1 MEMAFTYEAYRN
13 LIGLLREHDYPV
25 ADYRQAPEMSR
36 CVVLRHD
43 VDTSLEKAVE
53 MAKFEALE
61 GVWANYFVLLT
72 TDFYNAASLK
82 GQDAI
87 HQLLDMGHEVGLH
100 FDEALY
106 AGASLETLIDAVRR
120 EADILSHICGYEI
133 STVSM
138 HRPSKVM
145 LERDF
150 QIPGLI
156 NVYGRT
162 FFRDFKYV
170 SDSRRN
176 WREPVL
182 DVISSGDH
190 QRLHILTHPFWYG
203 TEESSLHDTVETFVN
218 RANRERYD
226 TFRDNITRLGDIMK
240 ESEIR

>member
-1 MEMAFTYEAYRN
+1 MKMAFTYEAYRN
-13 LIGLLREHDYPV
+13 LIGLLRECGYPI
-25 ADYRQAPEMSR
+25 ADYQQAPEMSR

-43 VDTSLEKAVE
+43 VDTSLDKAVE
-53 MAKFEALE
+53 MAKVEALE
-61 GVWANYFVLLT
+61 GVRANYFVLLT

-82 GQDAI
+82 GQNAI

-106 AGASLETLIDAVRR
+106 TDAPLETLIDAVRR

-138 HRPSKVM
+138 HRPSQAM

-150 QIPGLI
+150 QVPGLI

-182 DVISSGDH
+182 DVIASGDYDK
-190 QRLHILTHPFWYG
+190 LHILTHPFWYANQ
-203 TEESSLHDTVETFVN
+203 ESDIHATVEQFVN
-218 RANRERYD
+218 RANRERYN
-226 TFRDNITRLGDIMK
+226 TFRDNITRLEDIMK